1 MCAGFFLDLNIS
13 MSETTPTPLSIT
25 DLAAIKNIIDVA
37 ASRGAFRA
45 PEMKTVGEVYDKLTN
60 FLQVVIQQAEA
71 EQALATNK
79 EKQND

>member
-1 MCAGFFLDLNIS
+1 MCIGFFLDLNIS

-37 ASRGAFRA
+37 AGRGAFKA
-45 PEMKTVGEVYDKLTN
+45 AEMRTVGEVYDKLTN

-71 EQALATNK
+71 EQALATQQGETK
-79 EKQND
+79 